1 MILVDMKMPKNCNE
15 CTLTNECGLCLVD
28 DSDCDYKAKNR
39 PETCPIK
46 TEITEK
52 EILAGMLN
60 GLFTK
65 DELKECVNVFI
76 ENKGDEND

>member
-1 MILVDMKMPKNCNE
+1 MILVNMKMPKNCNE
-15 CTLTNECGLCLVD
+15 CSLTNKCGLCLVD
-28 DSDCDYKAKNR
+28 DSDCDYRAKNR

-65 DELKECVNVFI
+65 DELNECVNVFI
-76 ENKGDEND
+76 ENKGE